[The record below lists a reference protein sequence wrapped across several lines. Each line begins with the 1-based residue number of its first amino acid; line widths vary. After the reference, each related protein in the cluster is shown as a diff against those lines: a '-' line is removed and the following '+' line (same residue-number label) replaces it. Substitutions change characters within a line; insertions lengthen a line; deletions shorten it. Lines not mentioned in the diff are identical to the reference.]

1 MSTVFYQ
8 TENAVFEFCQ
18 KDIEDHIK
26 LLTKEHDIEEPSKLS
41 VLLDLI
47 AAGKGSV
54 TCKVCGKKY
63 PATELKPV
71 TVGHGKTPFDVNLKQ
86 KGGARSLF
94 KRKQKLPAL
103 FGGKGYQCPEGHEL
117 VALITWRT
125 KERRSSLFARCFIK
139 MPLFFPTQ

>member
-8 TENAVFEFCQ
+8 TENAAFEFSP
-18 KDIEDHIK
+18 KDIEDRIK
-26 LLTKEHDIEEPSKLS
+26 LLTKEHDIEGSSKLY

-71 TVGHGKTPFDVNLKQ
+71 TVGHGKTPFDVNLKR
-86 KGGARSLF
+86 KGGVRNLF
-94 KRKQKLPAL
+94 RRKQKLPAM
-103 FGGKGYQCPEGHEL
+103 FGGKGYQCPQGHEL
-117 VALITWRT
+117 LALITWRT
-125 KERRSSLFARCFIK
+125 
-139 MPLFFPTQ
+139 